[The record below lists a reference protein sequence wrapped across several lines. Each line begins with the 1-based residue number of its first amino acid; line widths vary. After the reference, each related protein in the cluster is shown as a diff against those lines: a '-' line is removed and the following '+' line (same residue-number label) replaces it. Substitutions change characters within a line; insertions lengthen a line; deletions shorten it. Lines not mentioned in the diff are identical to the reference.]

1 MSHIEM
7 NALALELKWMIPRAG
22 ETIAGKYVIEGPCG
36 RGGLAVVLSAIHA
49 GLDQRVAIKML
60 LPEWA
65 HDDDVVER
73 FLREGRAAARIKSE
87 HVVRVLDVGQLD
99 NGAPYLVLEY
109 LDGHTLEEVISTWAQ
124 LPWRTAIDWV
134 LQAAE
139 AIGEAH
145 TLGIVHRDLKP
156 ANLFLT
162 HRPDGSACIKVI
174 DFGLSKLS
182 EPRMRGPVG
191 TLTGPTQVLGS
202 PHYMAPEQLR
212 STRDA
217 DARAD
222 VWALG
227 TVLHELIAGRPPFQ
241 GETLPHLYAT
251 VLTQP
256 PPPISSLRANVPP
269 PVEQAILRCL
279 EKDPNK
285 RFASVAEMARA
296 LAPFGTALARAS
308 QDRIE
313 RVDAG
318 RPSELSA
325 WLALPLLPEVD
336 PAGDESPSDVRTAGP
351 VRSSPASLRVVL
363 GSMLMLAGLGGGAL
377 MWMYWSV
384 HSGDTKAADE
394 TAMQPPLLSPLVPP
408 PSASP
413 TPEPSV
419 APSPATPSYVAIPV
433 ATPRAQPS
441 AAERS
446 QVLPPPRVHAR
457 ARPVVVRVEPGP
469 SRAPLF
475 RPTAGVA
482 EAMPVE
488 AAPAPTEPKAASVER
503 TPPADEPPTT
513 TPGTT
518 ADELF
523 DTRK

>member
-1 MSHIEM
+1 
-7 NALALELKWMIPRAG
+7 
-22 ETIAGKYVIEGPCG
+22 
-36 RGGLAVVLSAIHA
+36 
-49 GLDQRVAIKML
+49 
-60 LPEWA
+60 
-65 HDDDVVER
+65 
-73 FLREGRAAARIKSE
+73 
-87 HVVRVLDVGQLD
+87 
-99 NGAPYLVLEY
+99 
-109 LDGHTLEEVISTWAQ
+109 
-124 LPWRTAIDWV
+124 
-134 LQAAE
+134 
-139 AIGEAH
+139 
-145 TLGIVHRDLKP
+145 
-156 ANLFLT
+156 
-162 HRPDGSACIKVI
+162 
-174 DFGLSKLS
+174 
-182 EPRMRGPVG
+182 MRGPVG

-241 GETLPHLYAT
+241 GETLPDLCAT

-269 PVEQAILRCL
+269 SVERAILRCL

-285 RFASVAEMARA
+285 RFAGVAEMASA
-296 LAPFGTALARAS
+296 LAPFGTALARVS

-318 RPSELSA
+318 RPSDLST
-325 WLALPLLPEVD
+325 WLALPLLPEDD
-336 PAGDESPSDVRTAGP
+336 PAGYESPSDVRNARQ
-351 VRSSPASLRVVL
+351 VRSSPASLRVVF
-363 GSMLMLAGLGGGAL
+363 GSMLMLAGMGGGAL

-384 HSGDTKAADE
+384 HGGDTRAADE
-394 TAMQPPLLSPLVPP
+394 TAMQPPLLSPPVPQ

-413 TPEPSV
+413 TPEPTV

-433 ATPRAQPS
+433 APSKAPPS

-446 QVLPPPRVHAR
+446 QVLPTRRVHAR
-457 ARPVVVRVEPGP
+457 ARPVVVRLEPGP

-475 RPTAGVA
+475 RPAAGIA

-488 AAPAPTEPKAASVER
+488 EAPAPAEAASVER
-503 TPPADEPPTT
+503 TRPADEPPT
-513 TPGTT
+513 PA
-518 ADELF
+518 ADELY